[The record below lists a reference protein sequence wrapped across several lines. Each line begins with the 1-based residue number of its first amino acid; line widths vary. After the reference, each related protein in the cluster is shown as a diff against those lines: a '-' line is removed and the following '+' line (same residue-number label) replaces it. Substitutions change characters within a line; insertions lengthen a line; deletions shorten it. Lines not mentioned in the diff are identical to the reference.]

1 MIEFPE
7 RSAMLLKRCFP
18 VVVLLFTTA
27 VASAQV
33 KFEAKYVESS
43 KWETHR
49 DSKTTQTLT
58 LAGMNIDT
66 KSSAFAVIEHAVG
79 QRAADG
85 ALKVEE
91 KTKTL
96 QTEISFPG
104 GKIEFDSANL
114 DKKADNPLLEPLL
127 EVFRAVV
134 RLPITMELDTKN
146 QLTAIKLPDGEFEK
160 LPEAAKERFNP
171 DVMKKAMERA
181 NDFLPS
187 EPVKKGETWERFSEM
202 NLGSGQTMSFRTRYE
217 YEGTSEKEGTTFEK
231 ISGTALDVT
240 FAINGNPM
248 LQVTKSEL
256 KILNSKSTYL
266 FDQTL
271 GAVSSS
277 TSKMQIAGP
286 LTLVINGMELPGK
299 VDLTIE
305 ESTKRQK

>member
-27 VASAQV
+27 AASAQV

-114 DKKADNPLLEPLL
+114 DKKADNPLLEPL
-127 EVFRAVV
+127 
-134 RLPITMELDTKN
+134 
-146 QLTAIKLPDGEFEK
+146 
-160 LPEAAKERFNP
+160 
-171 DVMKKAMERA
+171 
-181 NDFLPS
+181 
-187 EPVKKGETWERFSEM
+187 
-202 NLGSGQTMSFRTRYE
+202 
-217 YEGTSEKEGTTFEK
+217 
-231 ISGTALDVT
+231 
-240 FAINGNPM
+240 
-248 LQVTKSEL
+248 
-256 KILNSKSTYL
+256 
-266 FDQTL
+266 
-271 GAVSSS
+271 
-277 TSKMQIAGP
+277 
-286 LTLVINGMELPGK
+286 
-299 VDLTIE
+299 
-305 ESTKRQK
+305 